1 MILLNRKIHN
11 VVENHTIEIHIR
23 QGMTV
28 NPGLNYFKQCSL
40 ACMCLLVNLHLRLH
54 FAFRQ
59 SKAMLPLSQFTKY
72 MIRTFCKYNA
82 RDFVNKNRLE
92 CSTSFNLLQ

>member
-11 VVENHTIEIHIR
+11 VVENHAIEIHIR

-59 SKAMLPLSQFTKY
+59 SKA
-72 MIRTFCKYNA
+72 TFPMTVSEVLA
-82 RDFVNKNRLE
+82 IVQDR
-92 CSTSFNLLQ
+92 

>member
-40 ACMCLLVNLHLRLH
+40 ACMCLLVNLHLRFVKVKQRFLWLFLKFLLLYKTDEKSKQIEDNALALH
-54 FAFRQ
+54 RNRQ
-59 SKAMLPLSQFTKY
+59 KS
-72 MIRTFCKYNA
+72 
-82 RDFVNKNRLE
+82 
-92 CSTSFNLLQ
+92 

>member
-28 NPGLNYFKQCSL
+28 NPGLNYF
-40 ACMCLLVNLHLRLH
+40 LLVNLHLRLH

-59 SKAMLPLSQFTKY
+59 SKA
-72 MIRTFCKYNA
+72 TFPMTVSEVLA
-82 RDFVNKNRLE
+82 IVQDR
-92 CSTSFNLLQ
+92 